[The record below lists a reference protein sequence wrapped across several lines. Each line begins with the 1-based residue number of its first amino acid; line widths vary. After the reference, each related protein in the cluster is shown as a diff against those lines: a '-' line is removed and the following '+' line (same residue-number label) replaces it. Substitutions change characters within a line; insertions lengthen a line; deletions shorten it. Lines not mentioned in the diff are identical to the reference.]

1 MARIDK
7 SKAIVACNYDTMT
20 SLEVAELTGM
30 RHDHLLRDIRKMEI
44 GWIEAQINP
53 ILVASAQV
61 SDNQCKPNFG
71 FTSRDIIQPNG
82 GTRKEVYAVLDRLQW
97 LYVATKFNDVARAKL
112 VLRWE
117 QLEKEQRQAYIDREV
132 GKIVRRSFTDVLKDS
147 GENERMH
154 GFAYSTYTNKIYKSL
169 FGMNAKQIRE
179 YLKIDAKA
187 NIREHISEIA
197 IKRISALEKI
207 AQHLV
212 EMGCQYQMI
221 CEEID
226 NIVQKQ
232 NFGIALTQL
241 KAK

>member
-30 RHDHLLRDIRKMEI
+30 RHANLLRDIHRMEG
-44 GWIEAQINP
+44 GWIEAQD
-53 ILVASAQV
+53 A
-61 SDNQCKPNFG
+61 DNQCKLKFE
-71 FTSRDIIQPNG
+71 FTSRDINQPNG
-82 GTRKEVYAVLDRLQW
+82 GVRTEEYAVLDKLQW

-112 VLRWE
+112 VLRWNK
-117 QLEKEQRQAYIDREV
+117 LEEERRQYIIDREV
-132 GKIVRRSFTDVLKDS
+132 GKIVRRSLTDALKDS

-154 GFAYSTYTNKIYKSL
+154 GFAYSTYTNKIYKAL

-232 NFGIALTQL
+232 NFGIALAQL

>member
-1 MARIDK
+1 MTKIDK

-30 RHDHLLRDIRKMEI
+30 RHADLLRDIRKMEVA
-44 GWIEAQINP
+44 WQKINKRKFA
-53 ILVASAQV
+53 LVEYIDAKGEQRPMYQL
-61 SDNQCKPNFG
+61 NK
-71 FTSRDIIQPNG
+71 
-82 GTRKEVYAVLDRLQW
+82 KEW
-97 LYVATKFNDVARAKL
+97 LYIATKFNDEARVML
-112 VLRWE
+112 INRWE
-117 QLEKEQRQAYIDREV
+117 YLENERRKYEIEREI
-132 GKIVRRSFTDVLKDS
+132 GKMVRRTLTDALKDS

-154 GFAYSTYTNKIYKSL
+154 GFAYSTYTNKIYKAL
-169 FGMNAKQIRE
+169 FGMNAKQIRK

>member
-1 MARIDK
+1 MSKIDK
-7 SKAIVACNYDTMT
+7 TKAIVACNYDTMT

-30 RHDHLLRDIRKMEI
+30 LHKNLLRDIRKMEV
-44 GWIEAQINP
+44 GWEEAQTTPNLAALSQEP
-53 ILVASAQV
+53 
-61 SDNQCKPNFG
+61 DNQHELKFELVEYQDAKGEMRPM
-71 FTSRDIIQPNG
+71 
-82 GTRKEVYAVLDRLQW
+82 YVLNRLQW

-154 GFAYSTYTNKIYKSL
+154 GFAYSTYTNKIYKAL

-179 YLKIDAKA
+179 YLQLDKKA
-187 NIREHISEIA
+187 NIREHISTIA

-212 EMGCQYQMI
+212 DMGCNYDMV

-241 KAK
+241 KAA

>member
-1 MARIDK
+1 MNKIDK
-7 SKAIVACNYDTMT
+7 TKAIVACNYDTMT

-30 RHDHLLRDIRKMEI
+30 RHDHLLRDIRKMETAWVETTHPKF
-44 GWIEAQINP
+44 G
-53 ILVASAQV
+53 V
-61 SDNQCKPNFG
+61 SEYTDSTG
-71 FTSRDIIQPNG
+71 
-82 GTRKEVYAVLDRLQW
+82 RKLPMYQLNKKEW
-97 LYVATKFNDVARAKL
+97 LYIATKFNDKARAL
-112 VLRWE
+112 LIDRWE
-117 QLEKEQRQAYIDREV
+117 YLEKEQRQAYIDREV
-132 GKIVRRSFTDVLKDS
+132 GKIVRRSFTDVLKES

-154 GFAYSTYTNKIYKSL
+154 GFAYSTYTNKIYKAL

-179 YLKIDAKA
+179 YLQLDKNA
-187 NIREHISEIA
+187 NIREHISTIA

-212 EMGCQYQMI
+212 DMGCNYDMV

-241 KAK
+241 KAA